1 MTIES
6 WFHRNIQEKPTL
18 KILTKLIFESFR
30 LAFKSK
36 RDLNLENLAFRQQLA
51 KQQQK
56 IKRPKMSGI
65 DRLFWVWLSNIWLD
79 WRWKYSSKPGRSKI
93 IIVICSLQISG
104 STTCIR
110 FKICNRKDKGYKYRD
125 RI

>member
-6 WFHRNIQEKPTL
+6 WFHRNIREKPTL

-36 RDLNLENLAFRQQLA
+36 RDLNLENFAFCQQLA

-56 IKRPKMSGI
+56 IKRPKLSGI
-65 DRLFWVWLSNIWLD
+65 NRLFWVWLSNIWLD
-79 WRWKYSSKPGRSKI
+79 LALEIQFETRTIQDNNSYLLITNIGWHWWITNVCTYTKKSDD
-93 IIVICSLQISG
+93 CM
-104 STTCIR
+104 
-110 FKICNRKDKGYKYRD
+110 
-125 RI
+125 